1 MKQFLIALKKVGG
14 DIVDLFQPKNRVK
27 ITITNVNTG
36 KIHKVIHGR
45 NIVTGFIASGNN
57 KSGRDFMRRL
67 LLPASES
74 ASFQGSAVN
83 NTDGYWVDVMKLG
96 TGTTAEDSA
105 QTGLV
110 THVGSADKD
119 VATYTLSSTATEV
132 TFKATWG
139 ASDANGNTFSEAG
152 LYSNETN
159 NVQHFIAR
167 KTFTPFNKTSDFEF
181 SIEWTL
187 RF

>member
-1 MKQFLIALKKVGG
+1 MKQFFISLKKFGG

-36 KIHKVIHGR
+36 KIDRIITGR
-45 NIVTGFIASGNN
+45 NIVTGFLSGTSN

-67 LLPASES
+67 LIPHTES
-74 ASFQGSAVN
+74 DSFQGALVN
-83 NTDGYWVDVMKLG
+83 NTDGYWVDVIKLG
-96 TGTTAEDSA
+96 TGTTAEDST
-105 QTGLV
+105 QTGLA
-110 THVGSADKD
+110 THVSAADKD
-119 VATYTLSSTATEV
+119 IATYTLSTSATEV

-139 ASDANGNTFSEAG
+139 AGDANGNTFSEAG
-152 LYSNETN
+152 LYSNKTGAVE
-159 NVQHFIAR
+159 HFIAR